1 MKKVGL
7 TTIYSVPNYGSV
19 LQTFATQELLRKM
32 GCECRIINYKYPNE
46 WHYKRGTKKMNVI
59 SRAALF
65 LGLKRHHRKALKLNA
80 FKKKYFNFTPF
91 YKNLNALDR
100 EDWDDYDWIIVG
112 SDQVW
117 NPRFLKGDT
126 AYMLSYLPDQIKR
139 FSLASSFASKSLPES
154 YIGTYRKYLSRF
166 DYLSVREENG
176 VDIFRN
182 ELGINKEIKVLLDP
196 TLLLS
201 KEEWLELIPRSGF
214 QKKNPYIL
222 FYMLDYAFD
231 PKPYIFQVVEYFA
244 WKLNYSV
251 IILEGSIPVSFSSEF
266 NVINKT
272 DASVEEFIDLFCN
285 ADLVITSSFHG
296 SAFAANFGIPLISII
311 PDNKQDDRQSTLLK
325 SIGLDESLISKGTDI
340 ENINPFYNSEREQ
353 KHLDDRRNDSLQ
365 WIKQIMYLN

>member
-59 SRAALF
+59 SRTALL
-65 LGLKRHHRKALKLNA
+65 LGLKRHHRKTLKLNT
-80 FKKKYFNFTPF
+80 FKKKYFNFTPL
-91 YKNLNALDR
+91 YKNLNALER
-100 EDWDDYDWIIVG
+100 ENWDEYDWIIVG

-126 AYMLSYLPDQIKR
+126 AYMLSYLPDHIKR
-139 FSLASSFASKSLPES
+139 SSLASSFASKALPES
-154 YIGTYRKYLSRF
+154 YIETYRKYLSRF
-166 DYLSVREENG
+166 DHLSVREKNG
-176 VDIFRN
+176 VDIFHN
-182 ELGINKEIKVLLDP
+182 ELGINRKIKVLLDP

-201 KEEWLELIPRSGF
+201 KKEWLELIPRSGF

-231 PKPYIFQVVEYFA
+231 PKPYIFQVMEYFA
-244 WKLNYSV
+244 RKLKYDV
-251 IILEGSIPVSFSSEF
+251 MILEGYIPMPFSSELNAF
-266 NVINKT
+266 NKT

-296 SAFAANFGIPLISII
+296 SAFAVNFGIPLISII
-311 PDNKQDDRQSTLLK
+311 PDNKQDDRQSTLLR
-325 SIGLDESLISKGTDI
+325 SVGLGESLVSKGTDI
-340 ENINPFYNSEREQ
+340 KNINPFYEREEEQ
-353 KHLDDRRNDSLQ
+353 KRLDDRRNDSLQ
-365 WIKQIMYLN
+365 WIKQIMCLT

>member
-19 LQTFATQELLRKM
+19 LQAFATQELLRKV

-46 WHYKRGTKKMNVI
+46 WHYKKGTKKMNVI
-59 SRAALF
+59 SRTALF

-80 FKKKYFNFTPF
+80 FKKKYFNFTPL
-91 YKNLNALDR
+91 YKNLNAL
-100 EDWDDYDWIIVG
+100 EQENWDDYDWIIVG

-126 AYMLSYLPDQIKR
+126 AYMLSYLPDHIKR
-139 FSLASSFASKSLPES
+139 FSLASSFASKSLPED
-154 YIGTYRKYLSRF
+154 YIGIYKKYLSRF
-166 DYLSVREENG
+166 DCLSVREENG
-176 VDIFRN
+176 KDIFRN
-182 ELGINKEIKVLLDP
+182 ELEINKEIKILLDP

-201 KEEWLELIPRSGF
+201 KKEWLELIPRSRF
-214 QKKNPYIL
+214 QKKSPYIL

-244 WKLNYSV
+244 RKLNYDV
-251 IILEGSIPVSFSSEF
+251 IILEGYIPVPFSSEF

-296 SAFAANFGIPLISII
+296 SAFAVNFGIPLISIT
-311 PDNKQDDRQSTLLK
+311 PDNKQDDRQSTLLR
-325 SIGLDESLISKGTDI
+325 SIGLDRCIISKKTKI
-340 ENINPFYNSEREQ
+340 KAIHPFYDTTIEQ
-353 KHLDDRRNDSLQ
+353 KELNNKRTNAISWLT
-365 WIKQIMYLN
+365 QIIFS